1 MRYLALVVLLLSRAA
16 DVILTA
22 DQHRGLRMASKA
34 ERDLLAGRWS

>member
-1 MRYLALVVLLLSRAA
+1 MRWAAAIVLMLTRAA
-16 DVILTA
+16 DLILAT